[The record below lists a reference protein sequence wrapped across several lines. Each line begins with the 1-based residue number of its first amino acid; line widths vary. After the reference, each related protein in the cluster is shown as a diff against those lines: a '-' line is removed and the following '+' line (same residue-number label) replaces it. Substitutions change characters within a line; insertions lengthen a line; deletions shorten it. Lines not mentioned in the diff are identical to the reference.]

1 MSDRST
7 TKKGEEMKLAKLL
20 GGLSIL
26 ALMANPALAEDK
38 IKIGFI
44 TKFPVPFFATMEDAA
59 KAYAVAHP
67 EVEITFGQGKSATDI
82 EGQIALI
89 ESMVTQG
96 VKGIALTPVD
106 PTVAAALDK
115 AVAAGV
121 KVVLMDNNIPDWN
134 GRTALATTDNYA
146 AGKIAGEYLKTKL
159 KDGDTLGI
167 LEGVPGVPALDDR
180 VNGMLEGL
188 KGVNVKIVGKGT
200 TKCTEELGISVAEDL
215 LTSNAHLKSIYA
227 ACGPPAAGAAQAIK
241 NAGISP
247 DDIVLV
253 GFDFCC
259 GEKEALESGIED
271 ATVAQFPTKMS
282 ELGVDALVKAI
293 KGEKVESLIDSGAA
307 LVTKENMAKFN

>member
-1 MSDRST
+1 MR
-7 TKKGEEMKLAKLL
+7 LRLLL
-20 GGLSIL
+20 GG
-26 ALMANPALAEDK
+26 MAFAAAIAGPASAADN

-44 TKFPVPFFATMEDAA
+44 TKFPVPFFATMEDGA
-59 KAYAVAHP
+59 KAYAAENP
-67 EVEITFGQGKSATDI
+67 GIELIFGQGTSATDI

-89 ESMVTQG
+89 ESMVTKG
-96 VKGIALTPVD
+96 VQGIAITPVD
-106 PTVAAALDK
+106 PTVAPALDK

-121 KVVLMDNNIPDWN
+121 KVVLMDNNIPGWE

-146 AGKIAGEYLKTKL
+146 AGKIAGEHLKTLL

-188 KGVNVKIVGKGT
+188 QGVNVNIVGRGGT
-200 TKCTEELGISVAEDL
+200 NCTEELGISVAEDL
-215 LTSNAHLKSIYA
+215 LTKNPHLKAIYA
-227 ACGPPAAGAAQAIK
+227 ACGPPAAGAARAIQ

-259 GEKEALESGIED
+259 GEEEALTAGIED
-271 ATVAQFPTKMS
+271 ATVAQFPFNMAKY
-282 ELGVDALVKAI
+282 GVEALAKAI
-293 KGEKVESLIDSGAA
+293 RGETVASLIDSGAA
-307 LVTKENMAKFN
+307 LVTRENMAKFK